1 MINDPRSLLMPRTG
15 ILLPHEVGD
24 DFALA
29 CEAMSALTVTKQT
42 SKVANNFIAS
52 DTETPQV
59 LKPNY
64 FRATAGPEGLR
75 EEEDGVGT
83 TRGGSL
89 SVGG

>member
-1 MINDPRSLLMPRTG
+1 MTI
-15 ILLPHEVGD
+15 
-24 DFALA
+24 FALA

-64 FRATAGPEGLR
+64 FRATAGPEGL
-75 EEEDGVGT
+75 T
-83 TRGGSL
+83 N
-89 SVGG
+89 SVQFDDFSPFRL